1 MTVETRTFIS
11 LDDLVGFELTCLQ
24 CKVKSV
30 FEVGGIN
37 QPVICPMCGEK
48 WFDRESDS
56 RRAKLNQ
63 FFWQVVEL
71 KKLLQSFPTD
81 GIKLSVRLE
90 ITSHTQSVSK

>member
-1 MTVETRTFIS
+1 
-11 LDDLVGFELTCLQ
+11 
-24 CKVKSV
+24 
-30 FEVGGIN
+30 
-37 QPVICPMCGEK
+37 MCGEK